1 MPFKRPLEA
10 LGEEIHF
17 DSGDYH
23 ALLDTTL
30 DHVEWIKLN
39 RELAARREKG
49 EMVGVGLAMFVEK
62 AGLGPADGPG
72 WGRVLAHLGV
82 GVVGELVV
90 RLRGGWPMATRIGA
104 DAAVTVAVLVLI
116 WWAWLP

>member
-1 MPFKRPLEA
+1 VTSGRLPDPEPAAAPPDRVRPSF
-10 LGEEIHF
+10 GIRF
-17 DSGDYH
+17 
-23 ALLDTTL
+23 LDGL
-30 DHVEWIKLN
+30 AGL
-39 RELAARREKG
+39 LAAG
-49 EMVGVGLAMFVEK
+49 ILLVGVLLMVAALVAPGLLAA